1 MGDRITFK
9 CTSLV
14 FLPSAFQSICNAYIQ
29 AVKAMHDYQIALKE
43 AKHKEWPNISIIVP
57 GNITIKGVSLPKLQK
72 QSNKRIYGNKDIQW
86 YYRKSPFYIPFY
98 YPVLNLTSI
107 SDRYIS
113 KPIQTKINRNVRPK
127 GTHSHFKFY
136 H

>member
-1 MGDRITFK
+1 MHIIGFSTFSISINMQCLYSGCK
-9 CTSLV
+9 SNAR
-14 FLPSAFQSICNAYIQ
+14 LPNSIE
-29 AVKAMHDYQIALKE
+29 KAKY
-43 AKHKEWPNISIIVP
+43 KEWPNISIIVP
-57 GNITIKGVSLPKLQK
+57 GNITIKGVSLPKLQR

-113 KPIQTKINRNVRPK
+113 QPIQTKINRNVRPK

>member
-1 MGDRITFK
+1 MALMLSLASCERVAPNYAGVLMENYGKEGKSDFK
-9 CTSLV
+9 
-14 FLPSAFQSICNAYIQ
+14 
-29 AVKAMHDYQIALKE
+29 
-43 AKHKEWPNISIIVP
+43 IVP
-57 GNITIKGVSLPKLQK
+57 GNITIKSVSLPKLQR

-113 KPIQTKINRNVRPK
+113 QPIQTKINRNVRPK